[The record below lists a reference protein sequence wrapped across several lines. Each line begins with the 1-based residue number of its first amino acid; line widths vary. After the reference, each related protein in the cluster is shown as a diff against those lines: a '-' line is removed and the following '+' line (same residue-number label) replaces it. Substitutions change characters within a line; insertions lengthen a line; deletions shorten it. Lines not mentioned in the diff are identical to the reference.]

1 MNTSANR
8 GTLLFENRDPTA
20 IIADDLGLIVL
31 TYDSANAISRADP
44 LNIEVSCNWTTSRA
58 YISLFHRKQ
67 SLEFVLTPFPCD
79 LP

>member
-20 IIADDLGLIVL
+20 IIADGLGLIVL
-31 TYDSANAISRADP
+31 TYDSVNAISCARSVATV
-44 LNIEVSCNWTTSRA
+44 LLGKLASQ
-58 YISLFHRKQ
+58 LFHRKQ
-67 SLEFVLTPFPCD
+67 LLEIVLTPFPCD